1 MQDYNPGNTMTI
13 QLYDLAGADENLR
26 FSPYL
31 LDYFEGM
38 ARKAPAR
45 EI

>member
-1 MQDYNPGNTMTI
+1 MTI

-31 LDYFEGM
+31 LDYFD
-38 ARKAPAR
+38 ALASKAPAR

>member
-1 MQDYNPGNTMTI
+1 MTI
-13 QLYDLAGADENLR
+13 QLYDLAGADENSR
-26 FSPYL
+26 FSQYL

-38 ARKAPAR
+38 AGKAPAR